1 MEENKSSQ
9 GAKCTSESL
18 VKKRRV
24 DRNEALSILEG
35 RATGLRIS
43 TLELGLLSLNLG
55 SVTSL
60 ITRASNLTSICLCFP
75 IYKIIFPEN

>member
-35 RATGLRIS
+35 GATGLRIS
-43 TLELGLLSLNLG
+43 TLELGLLILKLG
-55 SVTSL
+55 SAT
-60 ITRASNLTSICLCFP
+60 
-75 IYKIIFPEN
+75 Y